1 MDDLTAI
8 AFAREAFD
16 RLHPLATQPTWLR
29 RYSTSGTVSR
39 DAHRNFIIGF
49 VWQPKSSSCGA
60 ERFFEVLVN
69 AWTAETLVLLDTPL
83 DKYTQDELEEYL

>member
-1 MDDLTAI
+1 M
-8 AFAREAFD
+8 
-16 RLHPLATQPTWLR
+16 
-29 RYSTSGTVSR
+29 
-39 DAHRNFIIGF
+39 
-49 VWQPKSSSCGA
+49 WQPKSSTCGA